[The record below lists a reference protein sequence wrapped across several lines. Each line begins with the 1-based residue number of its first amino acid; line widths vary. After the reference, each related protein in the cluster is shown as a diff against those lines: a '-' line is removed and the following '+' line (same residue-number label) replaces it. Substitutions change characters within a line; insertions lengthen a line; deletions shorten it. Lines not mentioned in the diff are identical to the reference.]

1 MLLTNLRRIDSRH
14 LLRMHKLF
22 CRILISH
29 FNNNIFLSK
38 CTFIRKFDFRIDNF
52 YLCNFFRLSGRCTLR
67 RQSHFSIQSHSC
79 KQSHNKNERYYP
91 TFHFVLPPIL
101 PVSYFL
107 YVIFSSDTHYSRQV
121 CHKKGHASLRSLLY
135 K

>member
-38 CTFIRKFDFRIDNF
+38 CTFIRKFDFRINNF
-52 YLCNFFRLSGRCTLR
+52 YLCNFFRLSSRCTIR
-67 RQSHFSIQSHSC
+67 RQSLFSIHSHSC